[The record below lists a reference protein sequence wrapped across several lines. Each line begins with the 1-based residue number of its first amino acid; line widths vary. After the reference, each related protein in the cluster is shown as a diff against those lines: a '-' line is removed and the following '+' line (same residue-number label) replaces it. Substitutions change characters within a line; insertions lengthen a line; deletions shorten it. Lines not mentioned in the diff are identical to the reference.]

1 VGGFDGNGK
10 IPTACRQNNPLVVMD
25 PISKCIQL
33 MQSYGDAL
41 TELVNIKQWLGLQ
54 MAPAAVRSY
63 PVTDE
68 VKEAVKTAIDAWK
81 QSNRKLRD
89 AVGVTKQSKKA
100 SYVGF
105 RKICKAHRNAL
116 DARGH
121 EFSMMFMAEL
131 VRRAYDGPY
140 GSPKMFDGKPVG
152 GPDGYVNQPDFFPL
166 RVQLWKELGL
176 VVEEQAVIP
185 ANLAEVITMAEVM
198 VDVPVQELEYEAP
211 EQLVYA

>member
-1 VGGFDGNGK
+1 MWLFRSNGK

-166 RVQLWKELGL
+166 RVQLLKELGL
-176 VVEEQAVIP
+176 IVEEVVTVATV
-185 ANLAEVITMAEVM
+185 ETMAEVM
-198 VDVPVQELEYEAP
+198 VDVPVQELNAP